1 MIETIKKKI
10 SFLYKLNEL
19 FSNKEKFQFLGI
31 VGASLLMAIF
41 QAMGVASILPFI
53 NLVMNPTGIS
63 ENKWLSYFYNL
74 FEFGSVD
81 SFIIF
86 SGFAVIGLLV
96 IGNSVSALAT
106 WLKVHFVWKK
116 NHSLSTALL
125 QKYISMPYVYFLEQN
140 TSNLGKNVLAEV
152 LQLTRNFLLPIV
164 VIITDGLVIL
174 AMLILLCLV
183 NFLMTVIAA
192 TVLIS
197 LYILIYLYYSEKLKI
212 GGARRLKKNEA
223 RFKSASEALGGI
235 KDAKVLGAE
244 NFFLKR
250 FCEDSDEFS
259 NLQAWYQTINQVPK
273 YIMEIVAFGGVVGLL
288 IFLVASDIATHDIIP
303 LVSFF
308 AFAGYRLMPS
318 LQSVFNSFTTFKFN
332 IAVLDKIHND
342 LINEKLESDEISI
355 RKKRIIPLNFKSSIK
370 LEKIYFS
377 YPQHDNPILRDINLE
392 IKKNNFVAL
401 IGTTGSGKTTL
412 VDLILGL
419 LTPQKGLFM
428 VDDQKV
434 TKENIKNWQ
443 ANLGYVPQQIYL
455 SDDSISR
462 NIAFG
467 LPDDK
472 IDMEKIK
479 KVSKM
484 ANIHDFIDSELP
496 EGYHTIIGER
506 GVRLSGGQ
514 RQRIGIAR
522 ALYHDPQI
530 LIFDEATSSLDN
542 ETEKE
547 VLKAIHKVFKFK
559 TLIVIAH
566 RLSTVKEANKVYLIE
581 KGKIVDSGSYEKMVK
596 KKIKLGTNKK

>member
-1 MIETIKKKI
+1 
-10 SFLYKLNEL
+10 LNEL

>member
-1 MIETIKKKI
+1 
-10 SFLYKLNEL
+10 
-19 FSNKEKFQFLGI
+19 
-31 VGASLLMAIF
+31 
-41 QAMGVASILPFI
+41 
-53 NLVMNPTGIS
+53 
-63 ENKWLSYFYNL
+63 
-74 FEFGSVD
+74 
-81 SFIIF
+81 
-86 SGFAVIGLLV
+86 
-96 IGNSVSALAT
+96 
-106 WLKVHFVWKK
+106 
-116 NHSLSTALL
+116 
-125 QKYISMPYVYFLEQN
+125 
-140 TSNLGKNVLAEV
+140 
-152 LQLTRNFLLPIV
+152 
-164 VIITDGLVIL
+164 
-174 AMLILLCLV
+174 
-183 NFLMTVIAA
+183 
-192 TVLIS
+192 
-197 LYILIYLYYSEKLKI
+197 
-212 GGARRLKKNEA
+212 
-223 RFKSASEALGGI
+223 
-235 KDAKVLGAE
+235 
-244 NFFLKR
+244 
-250 FCEDSDEFS
+250 
-259 NLQAWYQTINQVPK
+259 
-273 YIMEIVAFGGVVGLL
+273 
-288 IFLVASDIATHDIIP
+288 
-303 LVSFF
+303 
-308 AFAGYRLMPS
+308 
-318 LQSVFNSFTTFKFN
+318 
-332 IAVLDKIHND
+332 
-342 LINEKLESDEISI
+342 
-355 RKKRIIPLNFKSSIK
+355 
-370 LEKIYFS
+370 
-377 YPQHDNPILRDINLE
+377 
-392 IKKNNFVAL
+392 
-401 IGTTGSGKTTL
+401 
-412 VDLILGL
+412 
-419 LTPQKGLFM
+419 M

>member
-1 MIETIKKKI
+1 
-10 SFLYKLNEL
+10 
-19 FSNKEKFQFLGI
+19 
-31 VGASLLMAIF
+31 
-41 QAMGVASILPFI
+41 
-53 NLVMNPTGIS
+53 
-63 ENKWLSYFYNL
+63 
-74 FEFGSVD
+74 
-81 SFIIF
+81 
-86 SGFAVIGLLV
+86 
-96 IGNSVSALAT
+96 
-106 WLKVHFVWKK
+106 
-116 NHSLSTALL
+116 
-125 QKYISMPYVYFLEQN
+125 
-140 TSNLGKNVLAEV
+140 
-152 LQLTRNFLLPIV
+152 